1 MDVGFADMVKSAL
14 AAQGLSVNAAAVRSG
29 ISTST
34 LQSYLKD
41 QNPSHPTLP
50 KAAEICRVLGLE
62 FYIGRPREEAG
73 VRLPASTDAH
83 VWGDRKGK
91 VVTPYPVPVRPGH
104 APEFVGISPNGCAHF
119 GLEFMMEYD
128 LDPAAC
134 QVVEFHDDSMA
145 PEFPAGAAGIVDLRR
160 KEPIDGGVYA
170 IGISDLIV
178 RRVYSS
184 CHGWR
189 LVPDNRDFRVLTWT
203 EDLDIAG
210 QIVWTSHMVD
220 LEAAA

>member
-1 MDVGFADMVKSAL
+1 MLSVSDIRAEVTSAL
-14 AAQGLSVNAAAVRSG
+14 SGRSPIALANAHHLPRNAIWQFLRG
-29 ISTST
+29 
-34 LQSYLKD
+34 
-41 QNPSHPTLP
+41 HEP
-50 KAAEICRVLGLE
+50 KAERLISICSAVGLE
-62 FYIGRPREEAG
+62 LYVGPPREEAG
-73 VRLPASTDAH
+73 VRLPASTDSH

-91 VVTPYPVPVRPGH
+91 VITPYPVPVREGH
-104 APEFVGISPNGCAHF
+104 APVHVGISPNGCAHF
-119 GLEFMMEYD
+119 GLEFLMEFD

-134 QVVEFHDDSMA
+134 QVVEFRDDSMA

-160 KEPIDGGVYA
+160 KDPIDGGVYA

-184 CHGWR
+184 RHGWR

-220 LEAAA
+220 VEAAA